1 MVFFFVAFAPF
12 VANNFNE
19 RRSLFHRGTFE
30 PRTLNTEPW
39 TSEPLKSYLCLLY
52 ILILLF
58 WGLRPFNFR
67 PANNVDWLKK
77 ENGISFRDL
86 GIVYGPAEYKES
98 DQQSLMAGDKSVS
111 VEIWLTPGSY
121 FHSGFSN
128 IFSLYDDNQPEI
140 FSFRQVRSSLNISK
154 YQKPGKREATHS
166 WRWLGNFFFSGQRRL
181 LTITSDKESTTVYF
195 DGRKVKKFRNYSLML
210 GKKQASPC
218 RIVIGNDPS
227 GTQPWTGKIHG
238 LAIYNQVLYPERVF
252 EHFRKWKN
260 GSALLLSKE
269 KDIVALYPM
278 NEKNGQ
284 IIHNTASNHYQL
296 SIPIRFK
303 ILKKNYLKLSRNA
316 FKLDGLSL
324 RDMYINI
331 LGFIP
336 LGCLLMVNA
345 FSFMSSRVSTWRLI
359 FGAILGGTLISL
371 FIEILQA
378 FLPARNSSLT
388 DLLFNALGT
397 GLGLILAMIFI
408 KTKNPAHMSRQS
420 ES

>member
-1 MVFFFVAFAPF
+1 M
-12 VANNFNE
+12 
-19 RRSLFHRGTFE
+19 
-30 PRTLNTEPW
+30 
-39 TSEPLKSYLCLLY
+39 
-52 ILILLF
+52 
-58 WGLRPFNFR
+58 
-67 PANNVDWLKK
+67 
-77 ENGISFRDL
+77 
-86 GIVYGPAEYKES
+86 
-98 DQQSLMAGDKSVS
+98 
-111 VEIWLTPGSY
+111 
-121 FHSGFSN
+121 
-128 IFSLYDDNQPEI
+128 
-140 FSFRQVRSSLNISK
+140 
-154 YQKPGKREATHS
+154 
-166 WRWLGNFFFSGQRRL
+166 
-181 LTITSDKESTTVYF
+181 
-195 DGRKVKKFRNYSLML
+195 
-210 GKKQASPC
+210 
-218 RIVIGNDPS
+218 VIGNDLS

-336 LGCLLMVNA
+336 LGYLLMVNA

-397 GLGLILAMIFI
+397 GLGLILALIFI
-408 KTKNPAHMSRQS
+408 KIKNPAHRSRQS